1 MSDAAVNG
9 IIALTQNDPDFD
21 AIFSNLF
28 GIGEFIGWIFQ
39 FGNIYRPHLIDYL
52 FYNNYV
58 KLVNK

>member
-28 GIGEFIGWIFQ
+28 GIGEF
-39 FGNIYRPHLIDYL
+39 GNIYRPHMID
-52 FYNNYV
+52 
-58 KLVNK
+58 